1 MPKIMLITMIKNESK
16 ILKRM
21 IDSALPILD
30 AICIL
35 DTGSTDNT
43 VEVANEI
50 IKECKIPGKVF
61 SDKFID
67 FGTSRSKSFS
77 YAKDFLIELEW
88 NPNDTY
94 GLLLDADMKL
104 VLSPVFTKKMIGEYD
119 SYKLRQVDV
128 TTYYNVRLIRMSFE
142 WVCKGKTHEYWT
154 VDSNITRN
162 EAIVEDEDLIWIDD
176 VSDGGCKSDKFERDE
191 RLLLQGIEDEPDLRS
206 RYYFYLAQ
214 TYNCLKRYDEAISYY
229 KKRIDVGGWTE
240 EVWFSHFMI
249 CKVYVDMSL
258 EENGKYEAE
267 IEEWANKSF
276 DFYKNRSDS
285 LYITALYFYKRGN
298 LEKCQE
304 YIDKGKDTPLPEKE
318 LLFVE
323 KSLYTQ
329 GYISLQFQI
338 YLDNKDKRCV
348 DYGIKL
354 MDKVSENLKT
364 VILSVIIPYF
374 EVVKTEDA
382 KPLEIPEDCYNLSIH
397 WDSEANN
404 YNYLLNDKVELLDE
418 NFKNVGTTNTHI
430 VHRFSYFFDKTTFVV
445 PNERKVYVSNK
456 VKQSYNGVCYLGN
469 GSVRT
474 LYPFSTT
481 HDPKPKKIE
490 FLSYFKH
497 SLTTFYNDSAYTL
510 LYSNMAFNETKLT
523 VFYILKIKD
532 GVIEQTFKPFT
543 INNAISS
550 ICGFTVVKD
559 TAFTIIFNQNNKFFM
574 KTINGN
580 VLST

>member
-43 VEVANEI
+43 VQVANEI
-50 IKECKIPGKVF
+50 IKDSNIPGKVF
-61 SDKFID
+61 SDTFVD

-77 YAKDFLIELEW
+77 YAKDFLRELEW
-88 NPNDTY
+88 SPNDTY

-104 VLSPVFTKKMIGEYD
+104 TLSPIFTKKMLGGFD
-119 SYKLRQVDV
+119 SYKLKQVDA
-128 TTYYNVRLIRMSFE
+128 TTYYNIRLIRMSFD

-154 VDSNITRN
+154 VESDIARN

-176 VSDGGCKSDKFERDE
+176 VSDGGCKADKFERDE
-191 RLLLQGIEDEPDLRS
+191 RLLLQGIEEEPDLKS

-214 TYNCLKRYDEAISYY
+214 TYNCMKRYNDAISYY
-229 KKRIDVGGWTE
+229 KKRIDAGGWTE

-276 DFYKNRSDS
+276 DFYKNRSDAF
-285 LYITALYFYKRGN
+285 YITALYFYKRGN

-304 YIDKGKDTPLPEKE
+304 YIDKGKNTPLPEKE

-323 KSLYTQ
+323 KSLYTH
-329 GYISLQFQI
+329 GYTSLQFQM
-338 YLDNKDKRCV
+338 YLDKKDMRCV
-348 DYGIKL
+348 SYGIKL
-354 MDKVSENLKT
+354 MDKVSENLKST
-364 VILSVIIPYF
+364 ILSVIIPYF

-382 KPLEIPEDCYNLSIH
+382 KLLEIPEDCYNLSIH
-397 WDSEANN
+397 WDSETKN
-404 YNYLLNDKVELLDE
+404 YNYLINDKVELLDE
-418 NFKNVGTTNTHI
+418 SFENVGTTNTQI
-430 VHRFSYFFDKTTFVV
+430 VHRFSYFFDKNAFVV
-445 PNERKVYVSNK
+445 PNERKIYVANK
-456 VKQSYNGVCYLGN
+456 VTQSYDGVCYLGD
-469 GSVRT
+469 GSLQT

-481 HDPKPKKIE
+481 LVPQPKKIE

-497 SLTTFYNDSAYTL
+497 SLTTSYNNSAYTL
-510 LYSNMAFNETKLT
+510 LYSNMSINDTKIT

-543 INNAISS
+543 INNTFSS
-550 ICGFTVVKD
+550 ICGFTIVND
-559 TAFTIIFNQNNKFFM
+559 TNFTIIFNQNNKFFI
-574 KTINGN
+574 INAECER
-580 VLST
+580 T